1 MRLSIVIP
9 AYNEEKRIPK
19 TLEAYYTFFTNKLKK
34 DFEIIVVPNNC
45 KDNTL
50 DIVKEFANK
59 KDNIRIHNIPYYVG
73 KGGAVIEG
81 FKLAKG
87 DLIGFTDADNSTN
100 PENFYK
106 LFLNIGNFDGII
118 ASRRKKGAIVIPKRR
133 FVRDMLSLA
142 FNLYANLLFNFK
154 FKDTQCGAKIFT
166 KKTTSI
172 LTKKSTEKGWVFDL
186 DLLYICKKNRLK
198 IKECPIFWKDSIG
211 SKLTLKDEMKSAF
224 NVLKYRVKNI

>member
-1 MRLSIVIP
+1 
-9 AYNEEKRIPK
+9 
-19 TLEAYYTFFTNKLKK
+19 
-34 DFEIIVVPNNC
+34 
-45 KDNTL
+45 
-50 DIVKEFANK
+50 
-59 KDNIRIHNIPYYVG
+59 
-73 KGGAVIEG
+73 
-81 FKLAKG
+81 
-87 DLIGFTDADNSTN
+87 
-100 PENFYK
+100 
-106 LFLNIGNFDGII
+106 
-118 ASRRKKGAIVIPKRR
+118 
-133 FVRDMLSLA
+133 MLSLA